1 VILETKMADS
11 ELIGDDNLTKTVDI
25 IVDVNTDDENID
37 KIVDIN
43 EQVLIL
49 PTFYSQLVHTKALT
63 MLFCAFNF
71 VFVIFW
77 H

>member
-1 VILETKMADS
+1 MILETKMADS

-37 KIVDIN
+37 KIVDNN